1 MTYPET
7 LSPQERKRYR
17 LYAYAATWCGCFAE
31 VMMESSAILIL
42 FMTLL
47 GSSSTMKMLSTS
59 MNGIV
64 SMLLM
69 FFAAGLADRF
79 GAKKAISL
87 AVCIE
92 FSSCLLI
99 ASAPFWGAQSAT
111 FVVLAGCFI
120 FCISRPIWTASWYVV
135 MGDILLPSERG
146 SFLGFMRFSY
156 YTITGVT
163 FGLIGL
169 YMGEQA
175 PIWLPQSVIAL
186 TGILA
191 IGRSYFINKIKLAP
205 HQAQNF
211 QIRKALSVSL
221 KNGRLVGFSIYVFM
235 MYLAFAPVLPLA
247 TIYLKDQLHYGDN
260 VVQTLATAGIGGSVC
275 GFLLYG
281 IILKLVGMRVLQ
293 ILTHVL
299 YISIPLLLAV
309 CGAKTP
315 GLILC
320 LGVLI
325 FLGSFAVACFG
336 CIVSQETLALSKP
349 GNVAMSTAFCQT
361 YVMIGT
367 AAGRLGMSVILGSG
381 LLSLTWTRWG
391 VSFCHFQ
398 SLFFLCA
405 AIALFGL
412 VLMPSLP
419 SLVPE
424 NDNWY
429 KPK

>member
-7 LSPQERKRYR
+7 LSPQERKKYR

-92 FSSCLLI
+92 LSSCLLI
-99 ASAPFWGAQSAT
+99 ASAPFWGAHLAT
-111 FVVLAGCFI
+111 MIVLIGCFI

-135 MGDILLPSERG
+135 MGDILLPEERG
-146 SFLGFMRFSY
+146 PFLGFMRFTY
-156 YTITGVT
+156 YTITGVS
-163 FGLIGL
+163 FYVIGL
-169 YMGEQA
+169 LMGEKA
-175 PIWLPQSVIAL
+175 PLWLPQSVIAL

-205 HQAQNF
+205 QQTQGF
-211 QIRKALSVSL
+211 QIRKALAVSI

-247 TIYLKDQLHYGDN
+247 TIYLKDHLHYGDN
-260 VVQTLATAGIGGSVC
+260 LVQTLATAGIGGSIC

-281 IILKLVGMRVLQ
+281 KILKFIGMRALQ
-293 ILTHVL
+293 IMTHCL
-299 YISIPLLLAV
+299 YISIPLFLAI
-309 CGAKTP
+309 CGEKTP
-315 GLILC
+315 GLVTC

-349 GNVAMSTAFCQT
+349 GNVAMSSAFCQT
-361 YVMIGT
+361 YVMMGT
-367 AAGRLGMSVILGSG
+367 AAGRLGMSIILGSSV
-381 LLSLTWTRWG
+381 LSLTWTRWG
-391 VSFCHFQ
+391 VTFCHFQ

-405 AIALFGL
+405 GIALFGL